1 VIGVNWVT
9 ETRARFS
16 LTSMTS
22 DVIADPERDST
33 ATYAVDPGV
42 ARRLT
47 ARVVCAPRPPMVL
60 SHTPMTGAPL
70 AWLPQSS
77 PGDVKVAYAAARA
90 AQRFWSRMPISHR
103 ARIFLRFHDL
113 LLARQDQLLDLI
125 QLESGKARVHAFEEV
140 ADVAIVSRHYA
151 RRAAGYLR
159 ARHRQGAFPLFSQAV
174 ELRHPKGVVGIVAPW
189 NYPLSMSITDAIPA
203 LLAGNAVVLRPDNQS
218 ALTALAAVA
227 LLDEAGLPEGV
238 LQVALGDGPTVGSV
252 VLDNADYICFTGSTA
267 TGRSVAQKAGRRLVG
282 ASLELGGKNAMY
294 VAHDAN
300 IGKAVDGA
308 LRACFSSAGQLCV
321 SIERLYLHESIA
333 DEFLEAF
340 VGATRSMRLSPEL
353 TFDADMG
360 SLASAAQLERVRAH
374 VEDARSKG
382 GKVLTGGR
390 ARPEIGPYFYEP
402 TILAEVTA
410 AMACHDDE
418 TFGPVVCVYPVD
430 SDDEAIR
437 QANDSDYGL
446 NASVWTRDVA
456 RGRRLARSIKAG
468 TVNINDGYA
477 AAWGSVGAPMGGMGS
492 SGLARRH
499 GIEGIT
505 KYTEPQNVTAQH
517 FVGFGAPFGLS
528 DKRWA
533 KILTLALG
541 AMKHLGVR

>member
-1 VIGVNWVT
+1 
-9 ETRARFS
+9 
-16 LTSMTS
+16 MTS

-33 ATYAVDPGV
+33 ATYAVDPGL
-42 ARRLT
+42 ARSLT
-47 ARVVCAPRPPMVL
+47 ARVVCAPRPKTVL
-60 SHTPMTGAPL
+60 TRTPMTGAPL
-70 AWLPQSS
+70 ASLPQSA
-77 PGDVKVAYAAARA
+77 PADVKVAYAAARA
-90 AQRFWSRMPISHR
+90 AQRFWSRMPMGHR

-113 LLARQDQLLDLI
+113 VLARQEQLLDLI

-140 ADVAIVSRHYA
+140 ADTAIVSRHYA

-159 ARHRQGAFPLFSQAV
+159 PRRRIGAFPLLSQAV

-238 LQVALGDGPTVGSV
+238 LQVALGDGPTVGSA
-252 VLDNADYICFTGSTA
+252 VLDNADYVCFTGSTS
-267 TGRSVAQKAGRRLVG
+267 TGRAVAQKAARRLVG

-294 VAHDAN
+294 VAADAN
-300 IGKAVDGA
+300 VAKSVDGA

-321 SIERLYLHESIA
+321 SIERLYLHQSIA

-340 VGATRSMRLSPEL
+340 VAATRSMRMSPDL
-353 TFDADMG
+353 TYGADMG
-360 SLASAAQLERVRAH
+360 SLASATQLERVRAH

-382 GKVLTGGR
+382 GQVLAGGR

-402 TILAEVTA
+402 TILTEVTA
-410 AMACHDDE
+410 AMACRDEE
-418 TFGPVVCVYPVD
+418 TFGPVVCVYRVG
-430 SDDEAIR
+430 SDDEAIL
-437 QANDSDYGL
+437 QANNSDYGL

-456 RGRRLARSIKAG
+456 RGRRIARSIKAG

-477 AAWGSVGAPMGGMGS
+477 AAWGSVGAPMGGMNS
-492 SGLARRH
+492 SGVSRRH
-499 GIEGIT
+499 GVEGIT
-505 KYTEPQNVTAQH
+505 KYTETQNITAQH
-517 FVGFGAPFGLS
+517 VIGFAAPFGLS
-528 DKRWA
+528 DQRWA
-533 KILTLALG
+533 KTLTVALG
-541 AMKHLGVR
+541 AMKRFGVR

>member
-1 VIGVNWVT
+1 ML
-9 ETRARFS
+9 RRFS

-22 DVIADPERDST
+22 DVLADPGRDST
-33 ATYAVDPGV
+33 ATYAVDPGR

-47 ARVVCAPRPPMVL
+47 ARVVCAPRPKTVL
-60 SHTPMTGAPL
+60 TRTPMTGAPL
-70 AWLPQSS
+70 ASLPQSA
-77 PGDVKVAYAAARA
+77 PADVKVAYAAARA
-90 AQRFWSRMPISHR
+90 AQRSWSRMPMAHR

-113 LLARQDQLLDLI
+113 VLARQDEVLDLI

-140 ADVAIVSRHYA
+140 ADTAIVSRHYA

-159 ARHRQGAFPLFSQAV
+159 PRRRQGAFPLLSQAV
-174 ELRHPKGVVGIVAPW
+174 ELRHPKGVVGIVGPW

-238 LQVALGDGPTVGSV
+238 LQVALGDGPTVGSA
-252 VLDNADYICFTGSTA
+252 VLDNADYVCFTGSTA
-267 TGRSVAQKAGRRLVG
+267 TGRSVAQRAGRRLIG

-294 VAHDAN
+294 VAYDAN
-300 IGKAVDGA
+300 VAKAVQGA

-321 SIERLYLHESIA
+321 SVERLYLHQSIA
-333 DEFLEAF
+333 EEFLEAF
-340 VGATRSMRLSPEL
+340 VAATRSMRLSPDL
-353 TFDADMG
+353 TYGADMG
-360 SLASAAQLERVRAH
+360 SLASAAQLERVSAQ

-382 GKVLTGGR
+382 GRVLAGGR

-402 TILAEVTA
+402 TILTDVTA
-410 AMACHDDE
+410 AMACRDDE
-418 TFGPVVCVYPVD
+418 TFGPVVCVYRVN
-430 SDDEAIR
+430 SDDEAIL
-437 QANDSDYGL
+437 QANDSDFGL

-456 RGRRLARSIKAG
+456 RGRRIAQSIKAG
-468 TVNINDGYA
+468 TVNINEGYA
-477 AAWGSVGAPMGGMGS
+477 AAWGSVGAPMGGMNS
-492 SGLARRH
+492 SGLSRRH

-517 FVGFGAPFGLS
+517 IVGFTAPVGIS
-528 DKRWA
+528 DQRWS
-533 KILTLALG
+533 KILTIALSGMKRFG
-541 AMKHLGVR
+541 AR

>member
-1 VIGVNWVT
+1 
-9 ETRARFS
+9 
-16 LTSMTS
+16 MTS
-22 DVIADPERDST
+22 DVIAEPGRDST
-33 ATYAVDPGV
+33 ATYAVDPGL

-47 ARVVCAPRPPMVL
+47 ARVACAPRPKTVL
-60 SHTPMTGAPL
+60 TRTPMTGAPL
-70 AWLPQSS
+70 ASLPQSA
-77 PGDVKVAYAAARA
+77 PADVKVAYAAARA
-90 AQRFWSRMPISHR
+90 AQRSWSRMPMAHR

-113 LLARQDQLLDLI
+113 VLARQDELLDLI

-140 ADVAIVSRHYA
+140 ADTAIVSRHYA
-151 RRAAGYLR
+151 RRADGYLR
-159 ARHRQGAFPLFSQAV
+159 PRRRQGAFPLLSQAV

-238 LQVALGDGPTVGSV
+238 LQVALGDGPTVGSA
-252 VLDNADYICFTGSTA
+252 VLDNADYVCFTGSTA
-267 TGRSVAQKAGRRLVG
+267 TGRSVAQRAGRRLVG

-294 VAHDAN
+294 VAYDAN
-300 IGKAVDGA
+300 LAKAVEGA

-321 SIERLYLHESIA
+321 SVERLYLHQSIA

-340 VGATRSMRLSPEL
+340 VAATRSMRLSPDL
-353 TFDADMG
+353 TYSADMG
-360 SLASAAQLERVRAH
+360 SLASAAQLERVSAQ

-382 GKVLTGGR
+382 GRVLAGGR

-402 TILAEVTA
+402 TILTDVTA
-410 AMACHDDE
+410 AMACRDDE
-418 TFGPVVCVYPVD
+418 TFGPVVCVYRVN
-430 SDDEAIR
+430 SDDEAIL
-437 QANDSDYGL
+437 QANDSDFGL

-456 RGRRLARSIKAG
+456 RGRRIAASIKAG

-477 AAWGSVGAPMGGMGS
+477 AAWGSVGAPMGGMNS
-492 SGLARRH
+492 SGLSRRH

-517 FVGFGAPFGLS
+517 VVGFTAPFGIP
-528 DKRWA
+528 DQRWA

-541 AMKHLGVR
+541 GMKRLGAR

>member
-1 VIGVNWVT
+1 MRPPLN
-9 ETRARFS
+9 

-33 ATYAVDPGV
+33 ATYAVDPV
-42 ARRLT
+42 LARSLT
-47 ARVVCAPRPPMVL
+47 ARVVCAPRPKTVL
-60 SHTPMTGAPL
+60 TRTPMTGAPL
-70 AWLPQSS
+70 ASLPQSA
-77 PGDVKVAYAAARA
+77 PADVKVAYAAARA
-90 AQRFWSRMPISHR
+90 AQRFWSRMPMGHR

-113 LLARQDQLLDLI
+113 VLARQEQLLDLI

-140 ADVAIVSRHYA
+140 ADTAIVSRHYA

-159 ARHRQGAFPLFSQAV
+159 PRRRTGAIPLLSQAV

-238 LQVALGDGPTVGSV
+238 LQVALGDGPTVGSA
-252 VLDNADYICFTGSTA
+252 VLDNADYVCFTGSTS
-267 TGRSVAQKAGRRLVG
+267 TGRAVAQKAARRLVG

-294 VAHDAN
+294 VAADAN
-300 IGKAVDGA
+300 VAKSVDGA

-321 SIERLYLHESIA
+321 SIERLYLHQSIA

-340 VGATRSMRLSPEL
+340 VAATRSMRMSPDL
-353 TFDADMG
+353 TYGADMG
-360 SLASAAQLERVRAH
+360 SLASATQLERVRAH
-374 VEDARSKG
+374 VEDARAKG
-382 GKVLTGGR
+382 VQVLAGGR

-402 TILAEVTA
+402 TILTEVTA
-410 AMACHDDE
+410 AMACRDEE
-418 TFGPVVCVYPVD
+418 TFGPVVCVYRVG
-430 SDDEAIR
+430 SDDEAIL

-456 RGRRLARSIKAG
+456 RGRRIARSIKAG

-477 AAWGSVGAPMGGMGS
+477 AAWGSVGAPMGGMNS
-492 SGLARRH
+492 SGVSRRH
-499 GIEGIT
+499 GAEGIT
-505 KYTEPQNVTAQH
+505 KYTETQNITAQH
-517 FVGFGAPFGLS
+517 VIGFAAPFGLS
-528 DKRWA
+528 DQRWA
-533 KILTLALG
+533 RTLTVALG
-541 AMKHLGVR
+541 AMKRFGVR